1 MGAFFQ
7 RLSKGTAI
15 TFNNSF
21 GGQLKSKF
29 CIPFGAHTA
38 AFEEFKKF
46 VEEAEKPL
54 YRGCYKHTKLS
65 GLVKLYN
72 LKARHGMTDNCFA
85 DILIEV
91 GTCDDSL
98 LRLIVED
105 EKKIDQI
112 KKCLWRFGRKHVD
125 SNM

>member
-1 MGAFFQ
+1 MI
-7 RLSKGTAI
+7 LH
-15 TFNNSF
+15 
-21 GGQLKSKF
+21 LKVQQ
-29 CIPFGAHTA
+29 
-38 AFEEFKKF
+38 E
-46 VEEAEKPL
+46 
-54 YRGCYKHTKLS
+54 
-65 GLVKLYN
+65 
-72 LKARHGMTDNCFA
+72 
-85 DILIEV
+85 DILNDVLWFRFHCYFYFV